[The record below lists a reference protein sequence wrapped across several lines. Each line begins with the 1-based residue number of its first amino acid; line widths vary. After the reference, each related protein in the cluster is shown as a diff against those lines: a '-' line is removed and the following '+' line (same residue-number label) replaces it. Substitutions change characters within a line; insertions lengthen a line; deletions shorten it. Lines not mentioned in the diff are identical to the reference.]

1 MKDLEVWAIRWKDH
15 HSVDDWTN
23 VEDLEC
29 QYSTIYSVGIKM
41 KETAEV
47 IVLSL
52 NYDPGLHETSDESA
66 SCTMNILKK
75 CITRSVRLCRLK
87 DLKDMRQRRLK

>member
-1 MKDLEVWAIRWKDH
+1 MKDLEVWAIEWDDH
-15 HSVDDWTN
+15 CSNDDWFNRDSYKTSI
-23 VEDLEC
+23 VKAV
-29 QYSTIYSVGIKM
+29 SVGILIGQD
-41 KETAEV
+41 KEA
-47 IVLSL
+47 ISLSL
-52 NYDPGLHETSDESA
+52 NLDKTNDNI